1 MIGHRSPRPQVASV
15 GPDLADALVGAQAT
29 LEGFSQ
35 VGVAIQAAVDTLTL
49 ASPEPLKPLI
59 STLGGDVAS
68 IAQLSPT
75 APGLARLVVRS

>member
-1 MIGHRSPRPQVASV
+1 MASV
-15 GPDLADALVGAQAT
+15 GPDLADAVIGAQAAI
-29 LEGFSQ
+29 EGSSQ
-35 VGVAIQAAVDTLTL
+35 IGVAIQAAVDSLTL

-75 APGLARLVVRS
+75 APGLARLAVRSTPYHDN